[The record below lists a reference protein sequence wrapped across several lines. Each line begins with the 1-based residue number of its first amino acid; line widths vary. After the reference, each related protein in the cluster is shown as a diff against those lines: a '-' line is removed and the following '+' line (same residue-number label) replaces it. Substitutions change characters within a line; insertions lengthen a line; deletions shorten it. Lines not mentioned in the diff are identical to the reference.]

1 LSYRRITF
9 GGRNGAR
16 IIALDYRHSP
26 ADHPDRL
33 APRRLELTETDMTD
47 KNFDRDLNP
56 ASRDFEPAQQSEMRS
71 VVGYGADRK
80 STGTYF
86 AWFLGAVAIL
96 GAVLFAAGFFGS
108 QTRDQ
113 ANNPSIEKLPTTT
126 GQGSR

>member
-1 LSYRRITF
+1 
-9 GGRNGAR
+9 
-16 IIALDYRHSP
+16 
-26 ADHPDRL
+26 
-33 APRRLELTETDMTD
+33 MTD
-47 KNFDRDLNP
+47 KNFDRDFDP
-56 ASRDFEPAQQSEMRS
+56 ANRDFEPVQQNEMGS

-86 AWFLGAVAIL
+86 AWFIGAVVAL

-126 GQGSR
+126 GQGSQ